1 MEFNISRSNVVGV
14 KSNTH
19 YPVSIKVTNAEE
31 MKAAVSFDHVCA
43 AYEGNIR
50 GNGRFI
56 SSNVLPMDCDNDHSD
71 NPEDWITPEKIE
83 ELFPGIS
90 YALVFSRNHMK
101 EKEGKSARPRFHVYF
116 EISKYTDG
124 EKYAALKRAVQKAYP
139 FFDDNALDA
148 SRFLFG
154 VKNPEVVWCQGFVD
168 IDEDVT
174 VEEVEETPVAAP
186 LETESY
192 APFRAQVIPE
202 GERNSTLSRF
212 ASRILKRYGNTDK
225 ALHLFDQKVQKC
237 DPPLPESEVRT
248 IWKSALSF
256 FEHKIAS
263 DPSYVSPE
271 EYNKRKGGLP
281 LKPSDYSDL
290 GQATVFSSEYENELV
305 YTEGTDFIRYDGSV
319 WREKRQYAVGAIEDF
334 LDMQLEEA
342 RTELAEA
349 TAAVEELGHSEEET
363 KKKDF
368 LAGLSE
374 DEVKIFERLDRAEDY
389 YSFVMK
395 RRNVQY
401 VSAAL
406 QLSKPKLEKD
416 ISELDKDGF
425 LLNTPDGTYDLNKG
439 LNGRREHRAEDLL
452 THITAFA
459 PGDEGTELWQAT
471 LDRIFCGDKDL
482 IEYVQRTVGLAI
494 IGKVY
499 QEAMIIAFGSG
510 SNGKSTFWNTIAYV
524 MGTYSCT
531 MSADSLTV
539 GCKRNVK
546 PEMAELKGR
555 RLVISSELEEGMR
568 LNTSIIKQLTSTDQ
582 IHAEKKYK
590 DPFHFTPSH
599 TLVLYTNYLPR
610 VGAND
615 EGTWRRLIVVPFN
628 AVMKGSGDKKN
639 YTEYLIENAGPAVMK
654 WIIEGA
660 QKVIADNFK
669 PALPKAVVDATK
681 KYREDCD
688 WFSSFVNEE
697 CEVDKSYRQKSGQ
710 LYTEYRAWCLRMGE
724 FARSTSE
731 FYQALE
737 NAGFERRRAK
747 DGVTICGLRL
757 REEFLG

>member
-1 MEFNISRSNVVGV
+1 MEFNLHRSNVVGV

-19 YPVSIKVTNAEE
+19 YPVSVTVTNAEE
-31 MKAAVSFDHVCA
+31 MKEAVSFDHVCA
-43 AYEGNIR
+43 EFEGGVR
-50 GNGRFI
+50 GNNRFI
-56 SSNVLPMDCDNDHSD
+56 RSNVLPMDCDNDHSD
-71 NPEDWITPEKIE
+71 NPEDWVTPEKIA
-83 ELFPGIS
+83 ELFAGKN
-90 YALVFSRNHMK
+90 YALVFSRSNMK
-101 EKEGKSARPRFHVYF
+101 EKEGRSPRPRFHVYF
-116 EISKYTDG
+116 EITECRDMLH
-124 EKYAALKRAVQKAYP
+124 YAALKRSVQKAYP

-154 VKNPEVVWCQGFVD
+154 VRNPEVIWVTGFED
-168 IDEDVT
+168 IDDEVI
-174 VEEVEETPVAAP
+174 VEEDEAEAAP
-186 LETESY
+186 SY
-192 APFRAQVIPE
+192 YENTSTKVIPK

-212 ASRILKRYGNTDK
+212 AGRILKRYGNTPR
-225 ALHLFDQKVQKC
+225 ALELFDKKVQQC
-237 DPPLPESEVRT
+237 DPPLPDSEIRT
-248 IWKSALSF
+248 IWASAIGF
-256 FEHKIAS
+256 FEKTISS
-263 DPSYVSPE
+263 DPSYIPPE
-271 EYNKRKGGLP
+271 EYNKKKDSKLP
-281 LKPSDYSDL
+281 LNPSDYSDL
-290 GQATVFSSEYENELV
+290 GQATVFSNEYKDELV
-305 YTEGTDFIRYDGSV
+305 YTEGTDYIRYDGSV

-342 RTELAEA
+342 QTELNEA
-349 TAAVEELGHSEEET
+349 YEAVMDLGHSEKET

-368 LAGLSE
+368 LSGLSQ
-374 DEVKIFERLDRAEDY
+374 DEVKLYKRY
-389 YSFVMK
+389 YDAKEYYDFVME
-395 RRNVQY
+395 RRNMKY
-401 VSAAL
+401 VNATL

-416 ISELDKDGF
+416 ISELDRDGF
-425 LLNTPDGTYDLNKG
+425 LLNAPDGTYDLNRG
-439 LNGRREHRAEDLL
+439 LEGKREHRAEDLL
-452 THITAFA
+452 THITSFA
-459 PGDEGTELWQAT
+459 PGDEGAEIWQET
-471 LDRIFCGDKDL
+471 LEKIFCSDKAL
-482 IEYVQRTVGLAI
+482 IEYVQKIVGFAV

-510 SNGKSTFWNTIAYV
+510 SNGKSTFWNTIAQV
-524 MGTYSCT
+524 LGSYSCT

-568 LNTSIIKQLTSTDQ
+568 LNTSIIKQLTSTDP

-639 YTEYLIENAGPAVMK
+639 YTEYLTENAGPAIMK

-660 QKVIADNFK
+660 EKVIADNFK
-669 PALPKAVVDATK
+669 PAMPEAVLEATK
-681 KYREDCD
+681 KYRQDCD
-688 WFSSFVNEE
+688 WFSAFVNEE
-697 CEVDKSYRQKSGQ
+697 CETDRSYSQKSGQ

-737 NAGFERRRAK
+737 NAGYSRKRMNSS
-747 DGVTICGLRL
+747 VVIMGLRL
-757 REEFLG
+757 KEEFLQ